1 MNLLRDAPAWAQLL
15 LLLLLVAAAAQDI
28 VKRRISNLICLG
40 VIVAAVA
47 AALATGP
54 TPALW
59 QNGALFVL
67 LILLSLPAFAAGW
80 VGGGDVKL
88 LAAVGL
94 WVDFKG
100 ALGLLSCI
108 FIAGGVIAAAALLLR
123 RRRLSKTSKGVPY
136 GVAIAVG
143 GAIMLAYPAL
153 LQPRPEP
160 ANPLD
165 LHAARAAARP

>member
-1 MNLLRDAPAWAQLL
+1 
-15 LLLLLVAAAAQDI
+15 
-28 VKRRISNLICLG
+28 
-40 VIVAAVA
+40 
-47 AALATGP
+47 
-54 TPALW
+54 
-59 QNGALFVL
+59 LFVL

-136 GVAIAVG
+136 GVAIAIG

-153 LQPRPEP
+153 LQSRAAP